1 MMIGVGVLAL
11 LALVFA
17 LIDARSVHGRW
28 EIGVAACSFVGG
40 ILLAIWTNSKTAL
53 ELGGYFGLELSGGA
67 VSAVDFAIIVVIF
80 FLACYALASL
90 VGGFISPLK
99 KGDKFNNS
107 FLRLIAFGLCA
118 VVGVACLGYFMFIT
132 GKTMVDGGGKQL
144 GSLAMI
150 AVGVVYL
157 LIGIGGIAQ
166 WNGRRKRISREKAEI
181 KAAAEAI
188 AKAVEE

>member
-1 MMIGVGVLAL
+1 MLIGVGVLTL

-17 LIDARSVHGRW
+17 LIDARSGHGRW
-28 EIGVAACSFVGG
+28 EIGVATCSLAGG

-67 VSAVDFAIIVVIF
+67 AGAADFILIALIF

-90 VGGFISPLK
+90 IGGFISPIK
-99 KGDKFNNS
+99 KGGKYNNS
-107 FLRLIAFGLCA
+107 IFRMMAYGACA
-118 VVGVACLGYFMFIT
+118 LVGAACLGYFLFVA
-132 GKTMVDGGGKQL
+132 GKSMISGSGKEL

-166 WNGRRKRISREKAEI
+166 WNGRRKRISREKAEMR
-181 KAAAEAI
+181 AAAEAMAEAI
-188 AKAVEE
+188 AE